1 MEVVSLRLRLSQL
14 GSSRSLHVT
23 REAMINKIKKISKYQ
38 ILWYLTGLILLSRK
52 IEKQTERETERETE
66 KKKETA

>member
-1 MEVVSLRLRLSQL
+1 
-14 GSSRSLHVT
+14 
-23 REAMINKIKKISKYQ
+23 MINKIKKISKYQ
-38 ILWYLTGLILLSRK
+38 ILWYLTGLILLYRK